1 MNWLQ
6 ELLSDKDIVT
16 HLSAFLKRYG
26 KSGLLQALQTYTNI
40 QQTYICKTKNTL
52 SKINIDDI
60 FHLEIN
66 KHTITIHTDSNV
78 HQKYGSLNHEL
89 KYLPHAEFVKCN
101 KSCIVS
107 IRKIKSIYD
116 NDIILTDNTKIHM
129 SRTYAPQVIIAFS
142 HFFGTEPRN

>member
-6 ELLSDKDIVT
+6 ELLSDKNLEA
-16 HLSAFLKRYG
+16 HLSAFIKCYG
-26 KSGLLQALQTYTNI
+26 KPGLFQALQSYTNM
-40 QQTYICKTKNTL
+40 QQEYICKTKNSM
-52 SKINIDDI
+52 SKIPIGDI
-60 FHLEIN
+60 FYLEIN
-66 KHTITIHTDSNV
+66 KHTITIHTDSNKKK
-78 HQKYGSLNHEL
+78 KYGSLNHEL

>member
-60 FHLEIN
+60 FYLEIN

-142 HFFGTEPRN
+142 HFFGTKPRN

>member
-60 FHLEIN
+60 FYLEIN